1 MNGYE
6 RDATNTCR
14 RKGSL
19 TLKGKI
25 CLVTGAN
32 SGIGKF
38 TAIGLANLGATVVM
52 VCRDDE
58 RGRAAREEIVSS
70 TGNESIDLL
79 IADLSLSR
87 SIRQLAGEFLS
98 KYERLDVLVNNAGA
112 YIGGRTLTEEGLETT
127 FALNHLGYFLLTNL
141 LLDLL
146 KSSAPARIVNVAS
159 SAHQ

>member
-1 MNGYE
+1 M
-6 RDATNTCR
+6 
-14 RKGSL
+14 
-19 TLKGKI
+19 KGKI

-87 SIRQLAGEFLS
+87 SIRQLADTS
-98 KYERLDVLVNNAGA
+98 CRDTSDSTYW
-112 YIGGRTLTEEGLETT
+112 
-127 FALNHLGYFLLTNL
+127 
-141 LLDLL
+141 
-146 KSSAPARIVNVAS
+146 
-159 SAHQ
+159 

>member
-1 MNGYE
+1 MSRHCG
-6 RDATNTCR
+6 RTQAARPAWDADPNSSDPPAEISDAVNFDKDTINFNR

-87 SIRQLAGEFLS
+87 SIRQLADDFLS

-112 YIGGRTLTEEGLETT
+112 YAGSRTLTGGGL
-127 FALNHLGYFLLTNL
+127 
-141 LLDLL
+141 
-146 KSSAPARIVNVAS
+146 
-159 SAHQ
+159 